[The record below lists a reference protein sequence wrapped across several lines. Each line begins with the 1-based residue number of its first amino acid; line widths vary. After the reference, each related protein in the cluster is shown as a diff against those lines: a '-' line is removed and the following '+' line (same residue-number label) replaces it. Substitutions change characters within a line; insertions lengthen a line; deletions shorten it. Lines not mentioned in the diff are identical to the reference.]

1 MKKVLIIQSVSD
13 LITNSSSEVFLFE
26 NSDALK
32 DFFAH
37 DKFYGGTDV
46 RFETIDQ
53 VKEFVKENSYL
64 EAIDTLTEWI
74 GSDWLSV
81 VAGLEK
87 YKSFDEIFDFYKF
100 KFEGLVGKTMVVIDN
115 NYSSDLLDKLS
126 CYEKENNTSFNLLE
140 HESY

>member
-1 MKKVLIIQSVSD
+1 MKKILIIQSVSD

-32 DFFAH
+32 DFFDH

-46 RFETIDQ
+46 RFESIDQ

-74 GSDWLSV
+74 GSDWGCV
-81 VAGLEK
+81 VAGLEN
-87 YKSFDEIFDFYKF
+87 YKSFDEIFEFYKF

-115 NYSSDLLDKLS
+115 NYSSDLIDKMS
-126 CYEKENNTSFNLLE
+126 AYEKENNTSFNLLKS
-140 HESY
+140 ESY

>member
-32 DFFAH
+32 DFFDH
-37 DKFYGGTDV
+37 NQFYGGKDV

-64 EAIDTLTEWI
+64 EAIDILTEWI

-81 VAGLEK
+81 VAGLEN
-87 YKSFDEIFDFYKF
+87 YKTFDEIFEFYKF

-115 NYSSDLLDKLS
+115 NYSSELTHKMA
-126 CYEKENNTSFNLLE
+126 CYERENNTKFNLLE
-140 HESY
+140 DESY

>member
-1 MKKVLIIQSVSD
+1 MKKMLIIQSVSD

-32 DFFAH
+32 DFFDH

-46 RFETIDQ
+46 RFESIDQ

-74 GSDWLSV
+74 GSDWGCV
-81 VAGLEK
+81 VAGLEN
-87 YKSFDEIFDFYKF
+87 YKSFDEIFEFYKF

-115 NYSSDLLDKLS
+115 NYSSDLIDKMS
-126 CYEKENNTSFNLLE
+126 AYEKENNTSFNLLKS
-140 HESY
+140 ESY